1 MRAVD
6 EGDDVGA
13 DFMVQQCLDPGRRNP
28 GGGRDEHIAVGH
40 HHPGAPHPNLDVRL
54 DVGGERPV
62 PVQLGLRPL
71 HERVRIEPRARIGWW
86 CRYGGEDGLGFVQ
99 EGGGDGAVLLD
110 AQREELGRITTRQHL
125 HQEQQLTLLRLQQVR
140 NGRFLDVADRYL
152 FDAGR
157 RDGRVVDE
165 RPVLELR

>member
-1 MRAVD
+1 M
-6 EGDDVGA
+6 
-13 DFMVQQCLDPGRRNP
+13 
-28 GGGRDEHIAVGH
+28 
-40 HHPGAPHPNLDVRL
+40 
-54 DVGGERPV
+54 
-62 PVQLGLRPL
+62 
-71 HERVRIEPRARIGWW
+71 
-86 CRYGGEDGLGFVQ
+86 Q

-140 NGRFLDVADRYL
+140 HGRFLDVADRYL

-157 RDGRVVDE
+157 RDGRVVAE